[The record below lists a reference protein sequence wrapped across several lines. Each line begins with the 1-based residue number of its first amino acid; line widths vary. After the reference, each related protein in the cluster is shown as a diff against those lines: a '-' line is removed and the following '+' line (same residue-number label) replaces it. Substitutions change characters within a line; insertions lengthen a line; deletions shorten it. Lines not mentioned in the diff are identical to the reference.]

1 MPDGVPV
8 FGICGYSEAGKTT
21 LIESLIPELVA
32 EGLRIA
38 VVKHDCHGLSV
49 DTEGKDSDRFYKA
62 GADVVAHGGDQA
74 FFRAHGTIADL
85 DSLLRL
91 LVPHYDAVI
100 VEGHKESPLTRKV
113 WLLSEGENQPPAV
126 AGPVDLVLDRHINR
140 PVAVLAWIRGH
151 LTRCWLTQPIYA
163 GILIGG
169 QASRMGG
176 SKHLIKQGD
185 ETWVEHI
192 VRTVEPYVQRTV
204 LLGEA
209 AVPESLEVLTR
220 LPDSPGM
227 VGPRA
232 GMLAAM
238 RWAPGVSWLFLACD
252 MPLLSAEA
260 VQWLLGSRRPGV
272 WVILPRLAPGEGVEP
287 LFALYDSRARAMVE
301 ACRRPSD
308 LAGCPRVFMPVV
320 PAVVAKA
327 WRNVNTPQELRD
339 FTREIIV
346 DDEGVI

>member
-8 FGICGYSEAGKTT
+8 FGICGYSGAGKTT
-21 LIESLIPELVA
+21 LIESLIPVLVG

-49 DTEGKDSDRFYKA
+49 DTEGKDSDRFYRA
-62 GADVVAHGGDQA
+62 GADVVAHGGDQS
-74 FFRAHGTIADL
+74 FFRAHGTFADL
-85 DSLLRL
+85 DALLRL
-91 LVPHYDAVI
+91 LAPHYDAVI
-100 VEGHKESPLTRKV
+100 VEGHKESPLTLKA
-113 WLLSEGENQPPAV
+113 WLLSEGENQPPAA
-126 AGPVDLVLDRHINR
+126 AGLVELVLDRLMNR
-140 PVAVLAWIRGH
+140 QDAVLAWIREH
-151 LTRCWLTQPIYA
+151 LARCWLSQPVYA

-169 QASRMGG
+169 QASRMGR

-192 VRTVEPYVQRTV
+192 VRTVGPLVPRTV

-209 AVPESLEVLTR
+209 EVPESLEALTR
-220 LPDSPGM
+220 LPDIPGM

-232 GMLAAM
+232 GMLSAM
-238 RWAPGVSWLFLACD
+238 RWAPGASWLFLACD
-252 MPLLSAEA
+252 MPLISAEA

-272 WVILPRLAPGEGVEP
+272 WVSLPRLTHGDTVEP
-287 LFALYDSRARAMVE
+287 LFAHYDSRARAMVE

-308 LAGCPRVFMPVV
+308 LANCPHVIMPVV
-320 PAVVAKA
+320 PEGLAKA

-339 FTREIIV
+339 ITPPR
-346 DDEGVI
+346 